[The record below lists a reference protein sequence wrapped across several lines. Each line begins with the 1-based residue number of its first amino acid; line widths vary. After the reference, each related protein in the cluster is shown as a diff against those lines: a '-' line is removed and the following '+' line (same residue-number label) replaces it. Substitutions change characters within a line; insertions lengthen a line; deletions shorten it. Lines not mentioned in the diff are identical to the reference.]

1 MKHLRYELDKD
12 ETLVQKK
19 LMRLGEMTVKAISNA
34 FDCVQRLDTDAAA
47 AVVNADA
54 NINEQQRIIEEA
66 CLVAIATQQPVAGDL
81 RVIVANMHIAEELER
96 IADHAAD
103 IARLVVRAGDEK
115 CPLES
120 DNISRMAERCSIML
134 QQVMEAYANRDDEQ
148 AMDIAAQDNVL
159 DKLHEDAVNNLISEM
174 CSDAGLVLCKTSVM
188 WIAHN
193 LERIGDRVTNISERI
208 IFMTSGKNLDLNR

>member
-34 FDCVQRLDTDAAA
+34 FDCVQRWDTDAAA